1 MCNYGTIIQF
11 HGISTR
17 QISPKWTENKPLE
30 IQQLFYVAVTLTIDF
45 PYSRWIPAKL
55 ILITIEFH
63 CDPTEFKK
71 ESSENK
77 ASLILGNHD

>member
-11 HGISTR
+11 HGISHKTNFP
-17 QISPKWTENKPLE
+17 QVDWNKPLE

>member
-1 MCNYGTIIQF
+1 M
-11 HGISTR
+11 
-17 QISPKWTENKPLE
+17 
-30 IQQLFYVAVTLTIDF
+30 IDF